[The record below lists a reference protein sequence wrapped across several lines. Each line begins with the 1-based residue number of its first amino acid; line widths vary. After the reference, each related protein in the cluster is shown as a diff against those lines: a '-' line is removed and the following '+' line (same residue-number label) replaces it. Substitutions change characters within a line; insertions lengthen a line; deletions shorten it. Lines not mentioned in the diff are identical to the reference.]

1 MNVIVVT
8 GAAGF
13 IGANL
18 IQALNQQ
25 AETHILAVDDLT
37 HAQHFKNL
45 AHLQIADYMDKA
57 EFLERLPQSDFP
69 YGIRA
74 VLHQG
79 ACSDTMEHQGQYMMN
94 NNYRYTRSVFEY
106 CQEYEIPLIYASS
119 ASVYGANQ
127 TFIEDPQWE
136 TPLNVYGYSKLA
148 FDQHFRFWQSEQ
160 GLTAPCVGLRYFNV
174 YGPMEAHKERMAS
187 VAFHFFQQFQKEGH
201 IRLFEG
207 SGGYG
212 AGEQRRDF
220 IHVDDIVAVN
230 LWLLQNAQV
239 SGIFNLGTGK
249 SRSFNDVATAMLNVL
264 LERTENP
271 LTITELVAAGYVRY
285 IPFPESLM
293 GKYQSFTQASMDLF
307 SNTGYSQKFL
317 DVPEGIQR
325 YAAWLTLQKNKGA
338 LL

>member
-1 MNVIVVT
+1 MKVIVVT

-18 IQALNQQ
+18 IQALNQYQ
-25 AETHILAVDDLT
+25 EIHILAVDDLT
-37 HAQHFKNL
+37 NAQQFGNL
-45 AHLQIADYMDKA
+45 AHLRIADYMDKE
-57 EFLERLPQSDFP
+57 EFLQRLPNSDFP
-69 YGIRA
+69 YALSA

-79 ACSDTMEHQGQYMMN
+79 ACSDTMEHQGKYMMN

-119 ASVYGANQ
+119 ASVYGSNQ

-136 TPLNVYGYSKLA
+136 RPLNVYGYSKLA
-148 FDQHFRFWQSEQ
+148 FDQHHRFWQSEQ
-160 GLTAPCVGLRYFNV
+160 GLTAPCIGLRYFNV
-174 YGPMEAHKERMAS
+174 YGPMEGHKGRMAS
-187 VAFHFFQQFQKEGH
+187 VAYHFFQQFQKEGH

-212 AGEQRRDF
+212 PGEQRRDF

-230 LWLLQNAQV
+230 LWLLQNAQI

-249 SRSFNDVATAMLNVL
+249 SRSFNDVAIAMLNVL
-264 LERTENP
+264 LERSTDP
-271 LTITELVAAGYVRY
+271 LSITELIEAGYVRY

-293 GKYQSFTQASMDLF
+293 GKYQNFTQASMDLF
-307 SNTGYSQKFL
+307 SKTGYSQKFL
-317 DVPEGIQR
+317 DVPAGIQR
-325 YAAWLTLQKNKGA
+325 YAEWLTRQAKKGA